1 MSTIRVQIVSAEKNL
16 FDGEATMVVAT
27 AAYGEMGILPGHAPL
42 LADLSPGQI
51 RVHTPDEG
59 EKVFYVSGG
68 VIEVQPNLIII
79 LADTAERAENVS
91 EAAAAAAKERA
102 EKLLSDNSADIDYAA
117 VRAELAQAIAQ
128 LAALKR
134 IRKLTK

>member
-51 RVHTPDEG
+51 RLHMADKTEM
-59 EKVFYVSGG
+59 VFYVSGG

-102 EKLLSDNSADIDYAA
+102 EKLLSDQSSDIDYAA
-117 VRAELAQAIAQ
+117 VRAELAQAVAQ

-134 IRKLTK
+134 IRKIIK